1 MGSCDPYL
9 TPTVSEFG
17 CSILTGICVSRA
29 SALGCIRKIMNL
41 WKKIRLELG
50 RTSRFPSGSV
60 SRGYL
65 VQLPLD
71 DEDRIDQAALSLKPH
86 RATVRRYW
94 STDPDESGFI
104 VPVEDGWKMRCN
116 GSPDRALL
124 LGCQPI
130 RLGEQISVLEA
141 DGAILPF
148 RVAGIR

>member
-1 MGSCDPYL
+1 MPRPSGPYGN
-9 TPTVSEFG
+9 FR
-17 CSILTGICVSRA
+17 IARIDARMHW
-29 SALGCIRKIMNL
+29 KIMNL

-50 RTSRFPSGSV
+50 RTNGFPSGSV

-71 DEDRIDQAALSLKPH
+71 DEDRIDEAALALNPH

-104 VPVEDGWKMRCN
+104 VPVEGGWKMRCN
-116 GSPDRALL
+116 AGRERALL
-124 LGCQPI
+124 LGGKPI

-141 DGAILPF
+141 DGVVLPF